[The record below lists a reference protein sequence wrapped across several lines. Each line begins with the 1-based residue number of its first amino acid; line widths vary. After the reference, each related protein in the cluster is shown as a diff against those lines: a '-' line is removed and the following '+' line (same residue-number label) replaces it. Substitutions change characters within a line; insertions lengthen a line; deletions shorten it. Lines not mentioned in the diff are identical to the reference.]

1 MLTLYSWGTPNG
13 KKITIML
20 EECGLP
26 YELKPINIQKKE
38 QDTAEFRRINPNGKI
53 PALIDTDGPNG
64 QPITLFESGAIL
76 IYLAEKTGKFL
87 STDPHQ
93 RYETIQW
100 LMFQM
105 GGFGPMLGQAH
116 HFLRFAPE
124 SIPYAITRY
133 RNEAQRLYS
142 VLNAALADREYIAKT
157 YSIAD
162 MALYPWALYHDM
174 HEVDLTPFPHIAAW
188 MERIAQRPAIKPALE
203 KI

>member
-26 YELKPINIQKKE
+26 YVVEHINIHEKA
-38 QDTAEFRRINPNGKI
+38 QDSPEFRRINPNGKI
-53 PALIDTDGPNG
+53 PALVDTDGPGG

-87 STDPHQ
+87 SSDPHQ
-93 RYETIQW
+93 RYETLQW

-116 HFLRFAPE
+116 HFMHFAPE
-124 SIPYAITRY
+124 PLPYAINRY
-133 RNEAQRLYS
+133 RKEAKRLYS
-142 VLNAALADREYIAKT
+142 VLDGALTCDEYIAKA

-174 HEVDLTPFPHIAAW
+174 HEVDLVSFPHVAAW
-188 MERIAQRPAIKPALE
+188 IERISQRPAIKPALE
-203 KI
+203 KA